1 MKTLKEIEKAYGITR
16 RMVQEYERNNL
27 VMHDSKNKYGH
38 LLYEDNSVNRIL
50 VIRLLNKMG
59 LALSDIN
66 YFFNCDLSTRN
77 TIYQNTIN
85 KLKNNINKQEKMLNT
100 AISLMDDLDDIDH
113 IGKKLRQL
121 IIDCT

>member
-1 MKTLKEIEKAYGITR
+1 MI
-16 RMVQEYERNNL
+16 QEYERNNL

-77 TIYQNTIN
+77 TIYQNTIK

-100 AISLMDDLDDIDH
+100 AISLMDDLDDLDH